1 MEEEYKLLK
10 TIKYSWFDIYN
21 KLNEIISDSNKYK
34 YFLRITFKTKDA
46 KDFINYIYP
55 DLCNNP
61 DDLLVELGEDIL
73 KNEFDLILNPQS
85 FYNFSE
91 LDQYSLFREIKDD
104 IGVIKFMSYV
114 KHDYRPGI
122 IYYRP
127 DLPALSYS
135 SVTTTGLVFEK
146 NDGYKVIGE
155 KDKLIFQGFSHNSMI
170 LDKKRTGDF
179 GYLDNF
185 ICNLLG
191 ADNTMDIEYE
201 KGDAYRRRFQILI
214 DFIKMGAIDDN
225 LMRDRLLGLKFF
237 K

>member
-21 KLNEIISDSNKYK
+21 KLNEIISDSNNCK

-61 DDLLVELGEDIL
+61 DNLVELGEDML
-73 KNEFDLILNPQS
+73 KNEFDLILNSQS
-85 FYNFSE
+85 FYNFPK

-104 IGVIKFMSYV
+104 IGVIKIISYV
-114 KHDYRPGI
+114 KYDYRHGI
-122 IYYRP
+122 IYYS
-127 DLPALSYS
+127 PALFYF
-135 SVTTTGLVFEK
+135 SVTTTTGLVFER
-146 NDGYKVIGE
+146 NGGYKVIGE
-155 KDKLIFQGFSHNSMI
+155 KDKLIFQGFSNNSMI